1 MSRDLRRHLVLV
13 GLMGAGKTTVGARC
27 AVQLDRPFV
36 DTDDLVETLA
46 GHTVAE
52 LFTEGEATFRT
63 FERDAV
69 ADACASPAPLVI
81 ACGGGAVL
89 DPTSRR
95 RLRDTGFVVWL
106 RAEPQVLADRVRA
119 DGVDRPL
126 LTDAGTL
133 PTLTRLADTRAAAY
147 EAAADAS
154 VSTEGRNP
162 EAVATAVLEELDRCA
177 V

>member
-1 MSRDLRRHLVLV
+1 VSRDLRRHLVLV

-27 AVQLDRPFV
+27 AARLDRPFV

-46 GHTVAE
+46 GRTVAE
-52 LFTEGEATFRT
+52 LFTEGEATFRS

-69 ADACASPAPLVI
+69 ADACASPTPLVI
-81 ACGGGAVL
+81 ACGGGAVV
-89 DPTSRR
+89 DSTNRR
-95 RLRDTGFVVWL
+95 RLRHSGFVVWL
-106 RAEPQVLADRVRA
+106 RAEPQVLADRVCG

-133 PTLTRLADTRAAAY
+133 PTLARLADTRAPAY
-147 EAAADAS
+147 EAVADVA
-154 VSTEGRNP
+154 VTTEGRSP
-162 EAVATAVLEELDRCA
+162 DAVATAVLEELDRCA